1 MGGGRGVVAEI
12 FRDLNYRIGF
22 SGGGGG
28 VAEIFPVNKSLTFP
42 RFRDIFLA
50 FSGHL
55 RIIRRL
61 WTLPENSGTLHMSAY
76 TFKPR
81 NNINSF
87 RKTTFTK
94 SLGGA
99 MAHLATPLV
108 GNNTRPFQ
116 TFSRSVIGWSNSRT
130 YKKKA
135 FTPGGD
141 LRHNS

>member
-1 MGGGRGVVAEI
+1 MGRGEGGSSRNFPRSQLPDWI
-12 FRDLNYRIGF
+12 QW
-22 SGGGGG
+22 GGGG

-94 SLGGA
+94 SLGGPWSGTTQGPFRHSRVRLLDGQIVA
-99 MAHLATPLV
+99 PIRRRPSRQVATYVTIPSL
-108 GNNTRPFQ
+108 GR
-116 TFSRSVIGWSNSRT
+116 
-130 YKKKA
+130 
-135 FTPGGD
+135 
-141 LRHNS
+141 